1 MTVNIVTLG
10 CRLNIHES
18 EVIRARARE
27 AGLKNAIIVNSCAV
41 TAEAKRQARQTVRR
55 ARRDHPDARI
65 IVTGCAAQIDPESF
79 AEMAEVDCVLGNE
92 EKLHTASYAVSP
104 VDFGLSNRD
113 KIRVNDIMRV
123 RENVPHMIDGF
134 NDHTR
139 AFVQIQ
145 NGCDHRCTFCIIPFG
160 RGNSRSVAAGAAVE
174 QIRRLVARG
183 YREVVLTGVDITAY
197 GLDLPGESR
206 LGTLVRRILKLVPEL
221 ERLRLSSIDS
231 IEVDEELMTAIA
243 EEPRLMPHFHLSLQS
258 GDNMI
263 LKRMKRRHLRDHA
276 IAFCRDVRK
285 LRPDAVFGADL
296 IAGFPTET
304 DAMFDNTLRIV
315 EECGLTFLHVFP
327 FSAQPGA
334 PAARMPQVSGHVIK
348 DRARRLREAASRRLA
363 DYLASQ
369 IGARHA
375 VLLETSTMGR
385 TPHYAPVRFAT
396 PREPGAIVQ
405 TDITAAG
412 DLSLKGCA
420 AA

>member
-1 MTVNIVTLG
+1 MTVNTITLG

-18 EVIRARARE
+18 EVIRARARQ
-27 AGLKNAIIVNSCAV
+27 AGLENAIIVNSCAV
-41 TAEAKRQARQTVRR
+41 TAEAKRQARQAVRR
-55 ARRDHPDARI
+55 ARRDNPNARI

-104 VDFGLSNRD
+104 ADFGLSSQE
-113 KIRVNDIMRV
+113 KIRVNDIMLV
-123 RENVPHMIDGF
+123 RENAPHMIDGF

-145 NGCDHRCTFCIIPFG
+145 NGCDHRCTFCVIPFG

-174 QIRRLVARG
+174 QIRHLVARG

-197 GLDLPGESR
+197 GLDLPGKSR
-206 LGTLVRRILKLVPEL
+206 LGTLVRRILKLVPGL

-258 GDNMI
+258 GDTMI

-276 IAFCRDVRK
+276 IAFCRDVRA

-334 PAARMPQVSGHVIK
+334 PAARMPQVCGPVIK
-348 DRARRLREAASRRLA
+348 DRARRLREAGSRRLA

-369 IGARHA
+369 VGARHA
-375 VLLETSTMGR
+375 VLLETPTMGR
-385 TPHYAPVRFAT
+385 TPHYAPVRFDA

-412 DLSLKGCA
+412 DLSLKGCVA
-420 AA
+420 A